1 MKFSL
6 FIVVAEALKEVP
18 VDPSGKFYFADEIIL
33 PAFTID
39 IRNYGCHCSK
49 LDPLNFHTGGKIVNE
64 LDRICRDWLLKRNC
78 LWKKKGVCTE
88 DAEWKEEDTYDHI
101 GLVGSCTKY
110 KENSCKSEIC
120 KIDEMFT
127 WQIFKFLG
135 KNGMPKDE
143 DLFSNLECDSDF
155 EFTVKDSCC
164 GNQWENYEPFDSRS
178 QMCVDDLVVI
188 K

>member
-18 VDPSGKFYFADEIIL
+18 VDPSGKFYFADEIIF

-49 LDPLNFHTGGKIVNE
+49 LDPLNFHTGGQIVNE

-143 DLFSNLECDSDF
+143 DLFSNLDCDSDF